1 MGQYYNPIIL
11 GKKGNSIKGYF
22 YSHSYGNGLKLME
35 HSYLRNNFVAAVMT
49 YLNREGGAR
58 LVWAGDY
65 ADKEPDTLKISKEKA
80 LPIWQKKVSE
90 GTLTCSFNEFYASN
104 DEVLYD
110 EKNEGADNLYG
121 LCTRYVTDDGK
132 LIHAGRPEIK
142 IADEDINKDFRFIVN
157 TTKKQ
162 VIDLWDVKGFDGWQI
177 HPLPLLTAEG
187 NDRGGGDYRGTNMK
201 LVGTWARDFISV
213 PTEVDY
219 TYLRSL
225 QAKGYEIINPLF
237 AETYSINRAADLLV
251 DAYTNLKEELNLSR
265 TEGEHIKK
273 TIKGLRDIL
282 KEPKEETPAP
292 EPALAEA

>member
-1 MGQYYNPIIL
+1 MGQYYYPIIL

-22 YSHSYGNGLKLME
+22 LSHSYDNGIKLME

-49 YLNREGGAR
+49 YLNKEGGAR

-90 GTLTCSFNEFYASN
+90 GTLTCSFNEFYASK
-104 DEVLYD
+104 DEILYD

-121 LCTRYVTDDGK
+121 LCSRYVADDGK

-142 IADEDINKDFRFIVN
+142 IANEDINEGFRFIVN

-177 HPLPLLTAEG
+177 HPLPLLTCEG
-187 NDRGGGDYRGTNMK
+187 NGRGGGDYEGTNMK
-201 LVGTWARDFISV
+201 LVGTWARDFITV

-225 QAKGYEIINPLF
+225 QAQGYEVINPLF
-237 AETYSINRAADLLV
+237 AETYNLNRSADLMV
-251 DAYTNLKEELNLSR
+251 EAYANLKKELNLSH
-265 TEGEHIKK
+265 TEEEHIKK
-273 TIKGLRDIL
+273 IIKELRDIL
-282 KEPKEETPAP
+282 KGETTDTEVS
-292 EPALAEA
+292 EPAQASA